1 MLLFSLTA
9 ALVCAA
15 LLGLAV
21 AWLRRTPD
29 NALDLA
35 RQRYEAF
42 VGDIDRRVG
51 AGQLDAALAREEKT
65 EAARALLSVE
75 GTTEASPVDPRIGF
89 TGAILIALAALG
101 LSILVGKP
109 DLPDQ
114 PYAARLKG
122 WGETLM
128 HAPETLEAKPA
139 AAALQQL
146 STRYGDKPAYWLQLG
161 QTQVIAGDYYQAAQS
176 FRRVT
181 QLAPDVAVGWSNLG
195 EALTLLNKGQSNGE
209 ARSAFA
215 EALTRDGDDLTALYY
230 SARILTTDG
239 RYEEARRLYTV
250 VQSRLAPDDGRQK
263 TVAGELAA
271 LDRSAQTA
279 ATVQAQI
286 GGMVAGLE
294 ARLAQNP
301 EDPDGWARLLRSYR
315 VLKNSEGEKRVL
327 STLDR
332 LYADRPAIA
341 RDIVQRADRPV
352 GAQ

>member
-29 NALDLA
+29 SALDQA

-42 VGDIDRRVG
+42 VADLDRRVA
-51 AGQLDAALAREEKT
+51 AGHTDAALAREEKT
-65 EAARALLSVE
+65 EAARALLRVE
-75 GTTEASPVDPRIGF
+75 EAEAVAPVDPRIGF
-89 TGAILIALAALG
+89 VGAVVIAVAALG
-101 LSILVGKP
+101 LSVFVGKP

-114 PYAARLKG
+114 PYAARVKA
-122 WGETLM
+122 WVETLNT
-128 HAPETLEAKPA
+128 APETLEAKPA
-139 AAALQQL
+139 AVALQQL
-146 STRYGDKPAYWLQLG
+146 SAKYGDKPAYWLQLG
-161 QTQVIAGDYYQAAQS
+161 QTQVVAGDYYEAAQA
-176 FRRVT
+176 FKRVT
-181 QLAPDVAVGWSNLG
+181 QLAPEAAVGWSNLG

-209 ARSAFA
+209 ARAAFA

-239 RYEEARRLYTV
+239 RYEEARRLYAV
-250 VQSRLAPDDGRQK
+250 VQSRLAADDGRQQ
-263 TVAGELAA
+263 TVAAEIAA
-271 LDRSAQTA
+271 LDQSARTA

-294 ARLAQNP
+294 ARLAKNP

-315 VLKNSEGEKRVL
+315 VLKNVEGEKRVL
-327 STLDR
+327 AALDR